1 MTLSLE
7 VVNPMH
13 CPGWDDRLLTN
24 PEYSF
29 FHTSFWA
36 KVLSDS
42 YGYSPHYVASID
54 HYKISVLLPVME
66 VNSVLTGRRGVSLPF
81 SDYCDPLIAEGI
93 PFEPVMM
100 WVIEYGRNVGWKTI
114 ELRSTECL
122 FRENA
127 PSSSYF
133 RHVME
138 LTDGEERILSRLRDS
153 TKRNI
158 RKAGK
163 EGVTVRIS
171 RSLESV
177 ETFYRLNCLTRKEHG
192 LPPQPLFFFRN
203 LHRHI
208 LSKGLGITVL
218 ASHGDIDIAG
228 CLYLQF
234 GEKAFYKYGASDR
247 KYQHLRANNLVMWE
261 AIRWFSRNGCKTLCF
276 GRTEPENEGLRQ
288 FKTGWGTRE
297 ESLYYY
303 KYDLSKKQYIRD
315 RLWIYGFH
323 NRVFENM
330 PIPLSRIVG
339 SLMYR
344 HMA

>member
-7 VVNPMH
+7 VVDPMH
-13 CPGWDDRLLTN
+13 CPGWDDLLLSN
-24 PEYSF
+24 PDYSI
-29 FHTSFWA
+29 FHTSIWA

-42 YGYSPHYVASID
+42 YGYSPRYVASID
-54 HYKISVLLPVME
+54 QHKISVLLPIME
-66 VNSVLTGRRGVSLPF
+66 VDSILTGKRGVSLPF

-93 PFEPVMM
+93 SFESVMA
-100 WVIEYGRNVGWKTI
+100 WLIEHGHRAGWKTI

-133 RHVME
+133 RHVLE
-138 LTDGEERILSRLRDS
+138 LTDDEERILSRFRDS

-158 RKAGK
+158 RKARK
-163 EGVTVRIS
+163 EGVAVRIS

-177 ETFYRLNCLTRKEHG
+177 GSFYRLNCLTRKEHG
-192 LPPQPLFFFRN
+192 LPPQPFFFFRN
-203 LHRHI
+203 LHSQI
-208 LSKGLGITVL
+208 LSKGHGITVL
-218 ASHGDIDIAG
+218 ASHGDKDIAG
-228 CLYLQF
+228 SLYLHF
-234 GEKAFYKYGASDR
+234 GDKAFYKYGASDK

-261 AIRWFSRNGCKTLCF
+261 AIRWFARNGCKIFCF

-297 ESLYYY
+297 DGLYYY
-303 KYDLSKKQYIRD
+303 KYNLLEKQYIRD
-315 RLWIYGFH
+315 QLLIYGFH
-323 NRVFENM
+323 NKVFENM
-330 PIPLSRIVG
+330 PVPLSRIVG
-339 SLMYR
+339 SLIYR

>member
-7 VVNPMH
+7 VVNPVH
-13 CPGWDDRLLTN
+13 CSGWDDLLRTN

-29 FHTSFWA
+29 FHTSIWG
-36 KVLSDS
+36 KLLSDS

-54 HYKISVLLPVME
+54 HHRISVLLPVME
-66 VNSVLTGRRGVSLPF
+66 VDSILTGRRGVSLPF

-93 PFEPVMM
+93 PFEPVME
-100 WVIEYGRNVGWKTI
+100 WLIEHGHRAGWKTI
-114 ELRSTECL
+114 ELRGSEIL
-122 FRENA
+122 FQGYA

-133 RHVME
+133 RHVLE
-138 LTDGEERILSRLRDS
+138 LTENEERILSRFRDS

-158 RKAGK
+158 RKARK

-171 RSLESV
+171 RSLESM

-192 LPPQPLFFFRN
+192 LPPQPFFFFRN

-208 LSKGLGITVL
+208 LSKDMGITVL
-218 ASHGDIDIAG
+218 ASYKDEDIAG
-228 CLYLQF
+228 CLYLHF
-234 GEKAFYKYGASDR
+234 GDKAFYKYGASDK

-261 AIRWFSRNGCKTLCF
+261 AIRWFSRNGCKILCF
-276 GRTEPENEGLRQ
+276 GRTELENEGLRQ

-297 ESLYYY
+297 DSLYYY
-303 KYDLSKKQYIRD
+303 KYNLLKKQYIRD
-315 RLWIYGFH
+315 RSLIYGFH
-323 NRVFENM
+323 NKVFGNM
-330 PIPLSRIVG
+330 PVPLSRIVG